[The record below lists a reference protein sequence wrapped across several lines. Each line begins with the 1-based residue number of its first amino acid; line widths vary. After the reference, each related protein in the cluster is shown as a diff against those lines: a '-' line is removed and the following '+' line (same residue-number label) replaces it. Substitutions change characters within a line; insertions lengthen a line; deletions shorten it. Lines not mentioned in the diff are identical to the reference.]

1 MNYDYYIYPGA
12 VFRAAHGLPLPREV
26 LDNEGQWAPYDD
38 DDYTD
43 ITWYGRKVDEAAA
56 MQYGQGGQ
64 AAPPPTEA
72 PPGATSGTTTRTYHC
87 LILSPMTWRW
97 GSSPR

>member
-1 MNYDYYIYPGA
+1 MSYDYYIYPGA

-72 PPGATSGTTTRTYHC
+72 PPAPPAAPPPAPTTA
-87 LILSPMTWRW
+87 
-97 GSSPR
+97 